1 MGHYKRNGVECF
13 TPDDTDTKIYLPS
26 SDYQYLGSI
35 IKKIK
40 DKWGDD
46 ANLDDFVIS
55 AEYIHTECL
64 YYDRYDPS
72 DYENF
77 IVIEYDPVTD

>member
-1 MGHYKRNGVECF
+1 MG
-13 TPDDTDTKIYLPS
+13 
-26 SDYQYLGSI
+26 
-35 IKKIK
+35 
-40 DKWGDD
+40 GDD

-55 AEYIHTECL
+55 AEHIHTECL